1 MVNNVCSQKK
11 EERHGAITTIWQ
23 WFSLVFRSFCVFFF
37 SVSSVLSGLDG
48 FYLFIN
54 IFLNISNF
62 LRIIFYEKKIMN
74 KKSTNFVSEQIN

>member
-1 MVNNVCSQKK
+1 MGPLPPYGNGSV
-11 EERHGAITTIWQ
+11 
-23 WFSLVFRSFCVFFF
+23 WFFEVSACFFF